1 MKNNDIKNLKNLSM
15 KLENLLW
22 TLKELNPNILKDA
35 LNVINDTIRDDS
47 EQFYSIDKK
56 NLINKSRSKI
66 SRKNPNKDALIGVL
80 PRLLQNKELFP
91 QNEDIYDFARA
102 ALDLN
107 ISRYEKRSR
116 YELIGILICTINELD
131 EGDLSYLVTALDKII
146 DDGEELDK
154 IVIDKK
160 NHSFSWN
167 EAIQKWYKK

>member
-22 TLKELNPNILKDA
+22 TLRELNPNVLKDA
-35 LNVINDTIRDDS
+35 LNVINNTIKYDS
-47 EQFYSIDKK
+47 EHYYSID
-56 NLINKSRSKI
+56 NSNVANNEII
-66 SRKNPNKDALIGVL
+66 SRKNPNKGVLIGVL

-102 ALDLN
+102 ALNLN

-116 YELIGILICTINELD
+116 YELIGMLICTINELD
-131 EGDLSYLVTALDKII
+131 EEKLSYLVTALDKVI
-146 DDGEELDK
+146 DDGEELNK

-160 NHSFSWN
+160 NNSFSWN

>member
-22 TLKELNPNILKDA
+22 TLRELNPNVLKDA
-35 LNVINDTIRDDS
+35 LNVINNTIKYDS
-47 EQFYSIDKK
+47 EHYYSID
-56 NLINKSRSKI
+56 NSNVANNEII
-66 SRKNPNKDALIGVL
+66 SRKNPNKGVLIGVL

-102 ALDLN
+102 ALNLN

-116 YELIGILICTINELD
+116 YELIGMLICTINEFD
-131 EGDLSYLVTALDKII
+131 EEKLSYLVTALDKVI
-146 DDGEELDK
+146 DDGEELNK

-160 NHSFSWN
+160 NNSFSWN

>member
-22 TLKELNPNILKDA
+22 TLKELNPNVLKDA
-35 LNVINDTIRDDS
+35 LNVINNTIKYDS
-47 EQFYSIDKK
+47 EHYYSID
-56 NLINKSRSKI
+56 NSNVANNEII
-66 SRKNPNKDALIGVL
+66 SRKNPNKDVLIGVL

-102 ALDLN
+102 ALNLN

-116 YELIGILICTINELD
+116 YELIGMLICTINELD
-131 EGDLSYLVTALDKII
+131 EEKLSYLVTALDKVI
-146 DDGEELDK
+146 DDGEELNK

-160 NHSFSWN
+160 NNSFSWN

>member
-1 MKNNDIKNLKNLSM
+1 M

-22 TLKELNPNILKDA
+22 TLRELNPNVLKDA
-35 LNVINDTIRDDS
+35 LNVINNTIKYDS
-47 EQFYSIDKK
+47 EHYYSID
-56 NLINKSRSKI
+56 NSNVTNNEII
-66 SRKNPNKDALIGVL
+66 SRKNPNKGVLIGVL

-102 ALDLN
+102 ALNLN

-116 YELIGILICTINELD
+116 YELIGMLICTINELD
-131 EGDLSYLVTALDKII
+131 EEKLSYLVTALDKVI
-146 DDGEELDK
+146 DDGEELNK

-160 NHSFSWN
+160 NNSFSWN

>member
-1 MKNNDIKNLKNLSM
+1 M

-22 TLKELNPNILKDA
+22 TLRELNPNVLKDA
-35 LNVINDTIRDDS
+35 LNVINNTIKYDS
-47 EQFYSIDKK
+47 EHYYSID
-56 NLINKSRSKI
+56 NSNVANNEII
-66 SRKNPNKDALIGVL
+66 SRKNPNKGVLIGVL

-102 ALDLN
+102 ALNLN

-116 YELIGILICTINELD
+116 YELIGMLICTINELD
-131 EGDLSYLVTALDKII
+131 EEKLSYLVTALDKVI
-146 DDGEELDK
+146 DDGEELNK

-160 NHSFSWN
+160 NNSFSWN

>member
-22 TLKELNPNILKDA
+22 SLKELNPNVLKDA
-35 LNVINDTIRDDS
+35 LNVINNTIKYDS
-47 EQFYSIDKK
+47 EHYYSIDNSSVAK
-56 NLINKSRSKI
+56 NEII
-66 SRKNPNKDALIGVL
+66 SRKNPNKGVLIGVL

-102 ALDLN
+102 ALNLN

-116 YELIGILICTINELD
+116 YELIGMLICTINELD
-131 EGDLSYLVTALDKII
+131 EEQLSYLVTALDKVI
-146 DDGEELDK
+146 DDGEELNK

-160 NHSFSWN
+160 NNSFSWN

>member
-1 MKNNDIKNLKNLSM
+1 MKNNDIKNLKSLSM

-22 TLKELNPNILKDA
+22 TLRELNPNVLKDA
-35 LNVINDTIRDDS
+35 LNVINNTIKYDS
-47 EQFYSIDKK
+47 EHYYSID
-56 NLINKSRSKI
+56 NSNVANNEII
-66 SRKNPNKDALIGVL
+66 SRKNPNKGVLIGVL

-102 ALDLN
+102 ALNLN

-116 YELIGILICTINELD
+116 YELIGMLICTINELD
-131 EGDLSYLVTALDKII
+131 EEKLSYLVTALDKVI
-146 DDGEELDK
+146 DDGEELNK

-160 NHSFSWN
+160 NNSFSWN

>member
-22 TLKELNPNILKDA
+22 TLKELNPNVLKDA
-35 LNVINDTIRDDS
+35 LNVINNTIKYDS
-47 EQFYSIDKK
+47 EHYYSID
-56 NLINKSRSKI
+56 NSNVANNEII
-66 SRKNPNKDALIGVL
+66 SRKNPNKGVLIGVL

-102 ALDLN
+102 ALNLN

-116 YELIGILICTINELD
+116 YELIGMLICTINELD
-131 EGDLSYLVTALDKII
+131 EEKLSYLVTALDKVI
-146 DDGEELDK
+146 DDGEELNK

-160 NHSFSWN
+160 NNSFSWN